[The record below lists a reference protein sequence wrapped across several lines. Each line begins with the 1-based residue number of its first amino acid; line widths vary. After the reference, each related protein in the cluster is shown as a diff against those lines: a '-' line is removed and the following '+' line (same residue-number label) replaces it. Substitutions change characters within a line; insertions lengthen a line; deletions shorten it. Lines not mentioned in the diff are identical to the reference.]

1 MLHFLY
7 PTILL
12 VLLPAVAPAQDS
24 LVPLTE
30 REKAV
35 HLLSRLSFAPTELNV
50 NFVLSI
56 GIDAWVQDQL
66 QDREPRRQQLVDRL
80 DKMETLNYSVA
91 ESYAYMRGDEK
102 SQAVDAASQG
112 KGERERVRRM
122 QGELM
127 TDILLRS
134 AFSDRQAEEVLAN
147 FWRNH
152 FNVTFRKGLQAG
164 LMIPDWERDV
174 IRGLLW
180 TDFSSMLHATAKH
193 PAMLY
198 YLDQHLSRRKLSE
211 RELDRIRQR
220 ALNKGG
226 NQARAES
233 EVVRAARGGPNEN
246 YARELMELHTLGV
259 DRVYEQKDVVA
270 VAHALT
276 GWTVDRGSRNK
287 PGSFEFQFDAR
298 RHQRGEKLLFD
309 QPMPEPDPATPSQ
322 GEWILDEL
330 AQHPATAHY
339 LASKMVSYLVQ
350 DNPPSQM
357 VADVAAAF
365 EQSNGSLT
373 ELVSAVVSHPDFYD
387 PQHFRAKVKTPWEY
401 VVSSLRATDAEVE
414 RPLQLFRALAL
425 MGQPLYGCD
434 VPTGWSDRA
443 DAWLDP
449 GAMAF
454 RWEFAAQIADGK
466 LKGVKIPAAF
476 YNRCLRNSR
485 PQEWADQLALHVIP
499 GGIGE
504 VTQQALQKVLQDYLS
519 GKKAKRSGPVVAD
532 VAPQLLALLL
542 GSPEFQRQ

>member
-1 MLHFLY
+1 MLRFLY
-7 PTILL
+7 ATILL

-80 DKMETLNYSVA
+80 GKMETLNYSVA

-102 SQAVDAASQG
+102 SQAVDAASQR

-164 LMIPDWERDV
+164 LMIPDWERDI

-211 RELDRIRQR
+211 KELDRIRQR
-220 ALNKGG
+220 ALKNGG
-226 NQARAES
+226 NEARAES

-350 DNPPSQM
+350 DNPPPQM

-504 VTQQALQKVLQDYLS
+504 VTEQALQKVLQDYLS
-519 GKKAKRSGPVVAD
+519 GKKAKRSGPVVGD